1 MNKKIEKSNWNLCV
15 DGCGFGHF
23 LPINSFFL
31 LQMANNNK
39 IDPSK
44 RNEDYPSFCLQYSII
59 HFPKV
64 SIFQDCCIF
73 VLFMFSN
80 VQNEAMM
87 QFFLP

>member
-1 MNKKIEKSNWNLCV
+1 MDV
-15 DGCGFGHF
+15 DLDISFLSIHF
-23 LPINSFFL
+23 FFL